1 MSSNP
6 FLSKFNTPFNTIPF
20 DKITVDHYLPAF
32 EEGIKQG
39 LSEIDSIVTNKE
51 TPTFANTI
59 EALEKVGPLLEIVGS
74 TFSNLNLAE
83 TSKEMQA
90 LAKVISPKLSDY
102 SNDIILNDALFKR
115 VEAVYAVKN
124 TLTLTPEQNT
134 LLDKTYKG
142 FVRNGSKLNT
152 EQKEKLRIIDKE
164 KSQCSLTYSEN
175 VLAESNAFELVITN
189 VYDLAGLPEGTIEA
203 AKITAKEKGK
213 ENAWVFTLDY
223 PSYGPFMTYSENRA
237 LKEQMFKAYGS
248 KAFKN
253 NEHDNQNVLKQI
265 AMLRHERAVLLGYKS
280 HADFVLEERMAESPT
295 KVFSFLENLLDNSLS
310 FAKDELEELK
320 AYIKVNNGPEDLKKW
335 DIPYYAEKLKKE
347 KFAIDDELL
356 RPYFKLENVI
366 AGVFETAQKLYGL
379 SFIQRNDIPLY
390 HRDVTTY
397 EVRNAQGE
405 FLAVFYADF
414 FPRAGKRQGAWMT
427 SFVNQKIEN
436 GVNVRPHVSIV
447 CNFTKPTESKP
458 SLLSFDEVTTL
469 FHEFGHAL
477 HGMCANGQYG
487 SLTGTSVYW
496 DFVELPSQILENWC
510 YEKECLDLFA
520 KHYQTGEVIPSDFI
534 QKIVD
539 SSNFQSGLATIRQI
553 GLATLD
559 MAWHSQNPKDITSVK
574 DFEISVTAKTDL
586 MPSVPE
592 TCTSCSFSH
601 IFPGG
606 YSSGYYSYKWAEVI
620 DADAFEA
627 FKEKGIFNQEV
638 ATAFYKNVL
647 SAGGSEHPSILY
659 KRFRGREAD
668 PKALL
673 RRSGLIKETV

>member
-1 MSSNP
+1 MNNP

-20 DKITVDHYLPAF
+20 DQIKVEHYMPAI

-39 LSEIDSIVTNKE
+39 LAEVEAIVKNSSEPDFV
-51 TPTFANTI
+51 NTI
-59 EALEKVGPLLEIVGS
+59 EALEKVGQLLELVS
-74 TFSNLNLAE
+74 MTFSNLNLAE

-90 LAKVISPKLSDY
+90 IAKEMSPKLSDY
-102 SNDIILNDALFKR
+102 SNDIMLNVDLFKR
-115 VEAVYAVKN
+115 VEVVYNNKHKY
-124 TLTLTPEQNT
+124 TLTPEQST

-142 FVRNGSKLNT
+142 FVRNGSKLNN
-152 EQKEKLRIIDKE
+152 EQKEKLRTIDKE
-164 KSQCSLTYSEN
+164 KSQLSLTYSEN

-189 VYDLAGLPEGTIEA
+189 ESDLAGLPEGTIEA
-203 AKITAKEKGK
+203 AKMTAKEKGK
-213 ENAWVFTLDY
+213 DNAWVFTLDY
-223 PSYGPFMTYSENRA
+223 PSYGPFMTYSENRT
-237 LKEQMFKAYGS
+237 LKEQLFKAYGS

-253 NEHDNQNVLKQI
+253 NEHDNQQILKQI
-265 AMLRHERAVLLGYKS
+265 AVLRHERAVLLGYKS
-280 HADFVLEERMAESPT
+280 HADFVLEERMAQSPA
-295 KVFSFLENLLDNSLS
+295 KVFSFLENLLDNALP
-310 FAKDELEELK
+310 FAKNELEELK
-320 AYIKVNNGPEDLKKW
+320 TYIKENNGPEDLKKW

-366 AGVFETAQKLYGL
+366 AGVFETAKRLYGL
-379 SFIQRNDIPLY
+379 TFIQRNDIPLY
-390 HRDVTTY
+390 HKDVTTY
-397 EVRNAQGE
+397 EVKNANGE

-436 GVNVRPHVSIV
+436 GINVRPHVSIV

-487 SLTGTSVYW
+487 SITGTSVYW

-520 KHYQTGEVIPSDFI
+520 KHYETGEPIPADYI
-534 QKIVD
+534 QKIID

-559 MAWHSQNPKDITSVK
+559 MAWHSQNPKDISNVK
-574 DFEISVTAKTDL
+574 DFEVGVTSKTDL

-638 ATAFYKNVL
+638 ATAFYKNIL
-647 SAGGSEHPSILY
+647 SAGGSEHPSVLY
-659 KRFRGREAD
+659 NRFRGRDAD

-673 RRSGLIKETV
+673 RRSGLVK

>member
-1 MSSNP
+1 MNNP
-6 FLSKFNTPFNTIPF
+6 FFSDFNTPFDTYPF
-20 DKITVDHYLPAF
+20 DKIKVEHYLPAI

-39 LSEIDSIVTNKE
+39 LAEVETIINNKE
-51 TPTFANTI
+51 TPNFANTI
-59 EALEKVGPLLEIVGS
+59 ETLEKVGGLMELVS
-74 TFSNLNLAE
+74 SAFFNLNSAE
-83 TSKEMQA
+83 TSKEMQE
-90 LAKVISPKLSDY
+90 LAKEISPKLSDY
-102 SNDIILNDALFKR
+102 SNDIMLNDDLFKK
-115 VEAVYAVKN
+115 VEIVYN
-124 TLTLTPEQNT
+124 TRNSLTLTPEQHT
-134 LLDKTYKG
+134 LLNTTYKS
-142 FVRNGSKLNT
+142 FVRNGSKLDT
-152 EQKEKLRIIDKE
+152 VQKEKVRAIDKE
-164 KSQCSLTYSEN
+164 KSHLSLTYSEN
-175 VLAESNAFELVITN
+175 VLAESNAYELIITN
-189 VYDLAGLPEGTIEA
+189 SDDLSGLPEGIIEA
-203 AKITAKEKGK
+203 AKITATEKGK

-223 PSYGPFMTYSENRA
+223 PSYGPFMTYSDNRI
-237 LKEQMFKAYGS
+237 LKEQLFKTYGS

-265 AMLRHERAVLLGYKS
+265 AVLRYERAVILGYKS
-280 HADFVLEERMAESPT
+280 HADFVLEERMAESPN

-310 FAKDELEELK
+310 FAKDELAELK
-320 AYIKVNNGPEDLKKW
+320 EYSKSIGGPSDLKKW
-335 DIPYYAEKLKKE
+335 DVTYYAEKLKKE

-366 AGVFETAQKLYGL
+366 SGVFETAKKLYGL

-390 HRDVTTY
+390 HKEVTTY
-397 EVRNAQGE
+397 EVKNAAGDL
-405 FLAVFYADF
+405 LAVFYADF

-427 SFVNQKIEN
+427 SFKNQKIVN
-436 GVNVRPHVSIV
+436 GVNIRPHVSIV

-458 SLLSFDEVTTL
+458 SLLTFNEVTTL

-477 HGMCANGQYG
+477 HGMCANSQYG
-487 SLTGTSVYW
+487 SISGTSVYW

-520 KHYQTGEVIPSDFI
+520 KHYITGEIIPAEYI

-574 DFEISVTAKTDL
+574 DFETKVTAKTDL
-586 MPSVPE
+586 MDSVPE
-592 TCTSCSFSH
+592 TSTSCSFSH
-601 IFPGG
+601 IFSGG

-627 FKEKGIFNQEV
+627 FKEKGIFNKDV
-638 ATAFYKNVL
+638 ADSFYENIL
-647 SAGGSEHPSILY
+647 SKGGSEHPSILY

-673 RRSGLIKETV
+673 RRAGLVKKV

>member
-1 MSSNP
+1 MSNP
-6 FLSKFNTPFNTIPF
+6 FLSGFNTVFNTIPF
-20 DKITVDHYLPAF
+20 DIIKVEHYLPAI
-32 EEGIKQG
+32 EVAIKQG
-39 LSEIDSIVTNKE
+39 LAEIDAIVNNTEAPNF
-51 TPTFANTI
+51 TNTI
-59 EALEKVGPLLEIVGS
+59 EALEKTGALLEVVS
-74 TFSNLNLAE
+74 MTFSNLNLAE
-83 TSKEMQA
+83 TSKEMQV
-90 LAKVISPKLSDY
+90 LAKELSPKLSDY
-102 SNDIILNDALFKR
+102 SNDIILNVALYKR
-115 VEAVYAVKN
+115 VEAVYNSKS
-124 TLTLTPEQNT
+124 TLSLNAEQNT

-142 FVRNGSKLNT
+142 FVRNGSKLNDD
-152 EQKEKLRIIDKE
+152 QKETLRKIDKD
-164 KSQCSLTYSEN
+164 KDQLSLTFSEN
-175 VLAESNAFELVITN
+175 VLAESNAYEFVITN
-189 VYDLAGLPEGTIEA
+189 EVDLAGLPEGIIEA
-203 AKITAKEKGK
+203 AKITANEKGK

-223 PSYGPFMTYSENRA
+223 PSYGPFMTYSENRN

-253 NEHDNQNVLKQI
+253 NEHDNQNILKQI
-265 AMLRHERAVLLGYKS
+265 AQLRYDRAVLLGYKS

-310 FAKDELEELK
+310 FAKLELEELK
-320 AYIKVNNGPEDLKKW
+320 TYIKANNGPEDLKKW
-335 DIPYYAEKLKKE
+335 DLPYYAEKLKKE

-356 RPYFKLENVI
+356 RPYFKLENVVN
-366 AGVFETAQKLYGL
+366 GVFETAKKLYGL

-390 HRDVTTY
+390 HKDVTTY
-397 EVRNAQGE
+397 EVKNESGE

-436 GVNVRPHVSIV
+436 GTNIRPHVSIV

-458 SLLSFDEVTTL
+458 SLLSFNEVTTL

-520 KHYQTGEVIPSDFI
+520 KHYQTGERIPADYI
-534 QKIVD
+534 QKIID

-559 MAWHSQNPKDITSVK
+559 MAWHSQNPKNITSVK
-574 DFEISVTAKTDL
+574 EFEMNVTTKTDL

-627 FKEKGIFNQEV
+627 FKEKGIFNKEI
-638 ATAFYKNVL
+638 ANNFYKYIL
-647 SAGGSEHPSILY
+647 SAGGCEHPSILY

-673 RRSGLIKETV
+673 RRSGLIKNN